1 MYRCCY
7 TPYREGV
14 VVLGGSGIA
23 PLALERKAAAERDA
37 RVKAMRELHK
47 LPDREPLLDHT
58 TGNSSSSSKYSAGV
72 GAAVTVVVVPE
83 TAMRRASQEHA
94 RRYTVRCEALS
105 RYGNAY
111 HCTLPKTSNLAA
123 LVFTEV
129 HERAVAVQSLVCK
142 VCLLALETTCVL
154 S

>member
-1 MYRCCY
+1 MYHCCY
-7 TPYREGV
+7 EPYREGV

-37 RVKAMRELHK
+37 RVKAVRELHK

-58 TGNSSSSSKYSAGV
+58 TGNSSSSSKYSTGA

-83 TAMRRASQEHA
+83 TTMRRASQEHA

-105 RYGNAY
+105 RYGNSWY
-111 HCTLPKTSNLAA
+111 CTVPKKFNLAA
-123 LVFTEV
+123 LLFTEV
-129 HERAVAVQSLVCK
+129 HMVEL
-142 VCLLALETTCVL
+142 
-154 S
+154 